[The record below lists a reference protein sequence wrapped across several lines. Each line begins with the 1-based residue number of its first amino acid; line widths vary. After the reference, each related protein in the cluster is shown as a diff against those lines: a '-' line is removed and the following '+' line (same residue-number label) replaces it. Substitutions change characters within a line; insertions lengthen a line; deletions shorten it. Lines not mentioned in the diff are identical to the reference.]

1 LPISKPIVGTE
12 LVTRIINRLERIKL
26 LKNVVMLHETEV
38 AERKKAEVALRKAKD
53 ELEIRVAEWTA
64 ELVSVNEQLRSEL
77 SERKQI
83 EEALKVSQVRFSGI
97 LDIVDDAV
105 ISVDGKQR
113 ITLFNQGAEKIFGY
127 TAQEAI

>member
-1 LPISKPIVGTE
+1 MGTE